1 MTAQWYALYSKPL
14 KESLLLEQ
22 LNLHQI
28 ESYYPCLRVQPVN
41 PRARKVKPYFP
52 RYIFGHLHWE
62 QLTHSLLQW
71 MPGMAGIVSFGGIP
85 SQIPDNLIVAIR
97 RRVEEIDPTGWNWAV
112 TGGQRRKLPKSKSI
126 RPPVD
131 QSTIEEVHCRWK
143 WYRLKLLLSR
153 IIENL
158 QVDERVERRGSDAIA
173 PNEIR
178 AMEFRDRTNRSP
190 SA

>member
-1 MTAQWYALYSKPL
+1 MMTAQWYALYSKPL

-97 RRVEEIDPTGWNWAV
+97 RRVEEINTVGSNFVNELRAGTIV
-112 TGGQRRKLPKSKSI
+112 TVQEGPFKGYEAIFDAHLSGEDRVR
-126 RPPVD
+126 VF
-131 QSTIEEVHCRWK
+131 
-143 WYRLKLLLSR
+143 LKLLNRKQIPIDLPR
-153 IIENL
+153 IQI
-158 QVDERVERRGSDAIA
+158 Q
-173 PNEIR
+173 PKKQ
-178 AMEFRDRTNRSP
+178 
-190 SA
+190 